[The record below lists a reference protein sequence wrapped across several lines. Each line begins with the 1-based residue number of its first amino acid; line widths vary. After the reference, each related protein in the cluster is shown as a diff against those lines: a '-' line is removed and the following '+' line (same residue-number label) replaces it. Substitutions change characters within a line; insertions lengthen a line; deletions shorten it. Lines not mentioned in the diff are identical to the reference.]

1 MTMQNSHD
9 DDPTLTILDGKT
21 VCFGIKNDV
30 TETEKQTNALIDC
43 ALRKT

>member
-9 DDPTLTILDGKT
+9 GRPTLTILDGKI

-30 TETEKQTNALIDC
+30 TETEKQTNTLTDC
-43 ALRKT
+43 TLHKT